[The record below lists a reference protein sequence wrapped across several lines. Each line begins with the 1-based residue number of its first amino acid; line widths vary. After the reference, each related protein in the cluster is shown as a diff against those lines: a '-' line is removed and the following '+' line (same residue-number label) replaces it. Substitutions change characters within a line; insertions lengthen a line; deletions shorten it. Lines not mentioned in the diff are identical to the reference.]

1 MIKNTSDEILT
12 SIMIRYA
19 NSKINLQDA
28 WDEMYSA
35 IEYDADTAITAMD
48 IDYLIANLASNGENW
63 EVSANWTLAIR
74 IHVLGI
80 DYSYSRSFF
89 WTWH

>member
-35 IEYDADTAITAMD
+35 IEYDADTAMTAMD
-48 IDYLIANLASNGENW
+48 IDYLIANLASNGEN
-63 EVSANWTLAIR
+63 
-74 IHVLGI
+74 
-80 DYSYSRSFF
+80 
-89 WTWH
+89 